1 MLALLRRN
9 PRFARLWGAQ
19 VVSALGDWL
28 NRIAILALIGK
39 LGGGGQAAGVGLL
52 FAVEYVLRMLP
63 TATFSPLAG
72 PLADRLP
79 RRAIM
84 ITADVLRS
92 AIVLCLLTVDEPGE
106 LPRLYA
112 LIFAQMA
119 VAIFFDSAR
128 SGALPNTVARE
139 DLHGAYALSA
149 ATWSTML
156 AVGAFLGGTLVE
168 VVGIQAVFALDAL
181 TYLVSAGF
189 LIGLVL
195 PATPRQPE
203 PFRFRDVLL
212 MTDLRRGFAHTRSLG
227 IWPMLFSKV
236 LWSPCGGFLVLF
248 PLLAAHYDGGGG
260 VPDMEEVGGTI
271 GLLFAARGVGTGL
284 GPLLSRR
291 FFGSSETTLVRMTW
305 GGMLVGASGYLALAF
320 VDTLGPALLFVV
332 LSHMGGSAQ
341 WVGSTTYWQR
351 RIDDAYRGR
360 VFATEF
366 LLMTLSF
373 SVFALLA
380 GLTYDLTGSLRT
392 VMLLLVG
399 VTAVGGLVGAAWFR
413 VLPRDTAPAPA
424 PAGPAA
430 D

>member
-19 VVSALGDWL
+19 VVSALGDWF
-28 NRIAILALIGK
+28 NRIAVLALIGK
-39 LGGGGQAAGVGLL
+39 LGGSEAQVGVGLM

-84 ITADVLRS
+84 IVADVLRA
-92 AIVLCLLTVDEPGE
+92 AIVLTLLTVDQPNE
-106 LPRLYA
+106 LWRLYA

-156 AVGAFLGGTLVE
+156 AVGAFLGGTLVQL
-168 VVGIQAVFALDAL
+168 VGIQVVFALDAL
-181 TYLVSAGF
+181 TYLVSAAF
-189 LIGLVL
+189 LIGLRL
-195 PATPRQPE
+195 PPTPTQPE
-203 PFRFRDVLL
+203 PFRFVDVLRL
-212 MTDLRRGFAHTRSLG
+212 ADLRRGFRHTRQLG
-227 IWPMLFSKV
+227 IWPILFSKV

-248 PLLAAHYDGGGG
+248 PLLAARYQGGGA
-260 VPDMEEVGGTI
+260 VPDLEDVGGTI
-271 GLLFAARGVGTGL
+271 GLFFAARGIGTGL
-284 GPLLSRR
+284 GPLVSRR
-291 FFGSSETTLVRMTW
+291 FWGSSEATLVRMTW
-305 GGMLVGASGYLALAF
+305 GGMFVGAVGYLALCFAPSLPLALAA
-320 VDTLGPALLFVV
+320 VTLA
-332 LSHMGGSAQ
+332 HMGGSAQ

-351 RIDDAYRGR
+351 RIDDAFRGR

-373 SVFALLA
+373 SVFSLVSGLLF
-380 GLTYDLTGSLRT
+380 DLTGSLET
-392 VMLLLVG
+392 VILVL
-399 VTAVGGLVGAAWFR
+399 VAATVVGATVGASWFR
-413 VLPRDTAPAPA
+413 RLPREAGEGAPEP
-424 PAGPAA
+424 GPA
-430 D
+430 